1 MSGSFSVDN
10 NYDRYEYYI
19 QQRSEEIEQEKA
31 AEEEQSVFNETEE
44 EYYGTTEASDDLE
57 TLQNTYN
64 LYLQAQDEDFTYD
77 TNDTEETEDTKD
89 EAVKTF
95 KEGVTTDSNGEAKV
109 SVVKWTGDSSENS
122 TLFGIVRNHYDL
134 DAVRK
139 ANPELKDYSDEDMR
153 FYISEKIAEK
163 NGIADINIIETGQEL
178 TLPSLTSTDTDE
190 TDDTDNT
197 TTDDNTNVNGE
208 ELLAKLQSAG
218 GDAWNEFD
226 RLASTLGLS
235 KDKTAEY
242 LENLCNTVGENCIDP
257 VIFTALLRQE
267 SGYRRDA
274 VGDGGLA
281 IGLGQLQ
288 PIAVEQLNQWYPDKN
303 YSNDDRYDAYKN
315 LEMTMMCIKGHYNE
329 YVNAYGTEPSVRT
342 LLGAYNQ
349 GWITLAENSGGVQY
363 ARDVLSRLNYYNV

>member
-10 NYDRYEYYI
+10 NYDRYEYYT
-19 QQRSEEIEQEKA
+19 QQRAEEIEQEKQ
-31 AEEEQSVFNETEE
+31 EEESVFNKTEP
-44 EYYGTTEASDDLE
+44 EYYETTETSDDLE
-57 TLQNTYN
+57 GLQNTYN
-64 LYLQAQDEDFTYD
+64 LYLKAQEEDFTYE
-77 TNDTEETEDTKD
+77 TNEIEDKKEENI
-89 EAVKTF
+89 KTF
-95 KEGVTTDSNGEAKV
+95 KEGVETNDKGEAKV

-122 TLFGIVRNHYDL
+122 SLFGIVRNHYNL
-134 DAVRK
+134 DEVRK

-153 FYISEKIAEK
+153 FYISEKIAEM
-163 NGIADINIIETGQEL
+163 NGIADINVIEIGQEL
-178 TLPSLTSTDTDE
+178 TLPSLAPKAPKTDGSDDTNVDVPE
-190 TDDTDNT
+190 TDDKDI
-197 TTDDNTNVNGE
+197 DGD

-235 KDKTAEY
+235 KDKAAEY
-242 LENLCNTVGENCIDP
+242 LENLCSTVGENCIDP

-288 PIAVEQLNQWYPDKN
+288 PIAVEQLNQWYPEKN

-329 YVNAYGTEPSVRT
+329 YVNAYGTKPSVRT

-363 ARDVLSRLNYYNV
+363 AKDVLSRLNSYSV